1 MGLDL
6 RCGVN
11 VRDFVYNKRQTLR
24 LRKVNCDIHL
34 AGYVAVSQRLN
45 LSRFRNLIN
54 INRCLICV
62 QIYVFSQNIFN
73 IQER

>member
-24 LRKVNCDIHL
+24 LRKVNCDIRL
-34 AGYVAVSQRLN
+34 ARNVAVNQRLI
-45 LSRFRNLIN
+45 LSCFRNLIN
-54 INRCLICV
+54 ANKCI
-62 QIYVFSQNIFN
+62 IYAI
-73 IQER
+73 I